1 MPRRELPAGAWNAFL
16 HAESP
21 AIERALEEMLPA
33 ATESPRR
40 LHRAMRYSVFPGG
53 KRIRPALA
61 VLGFYSA
68 GGRTAGGRTA
78 GGRTAGG
85 RSLRGGLAHRLG
97 GAIELIHTFSLIHDD
112 LPCMDDDDFRRGRLS
127 CHRKFG
133 EAIAVLAGDALQVLA
148 FEALAGLPLVVDRRL
163 AVLREISHAVGTR
176 GVIGGQVE
184 DLESEGRRISEA
196 KLAQMHARKTGA
208 LLRASLVSGALAA
221 GAPRD
226 RVESL
231 STFGTEFGL
240 LFQIVDDILNEVGSY
255 SALGR
260 RRGGDRQNGKATYL
274 SVLGPD
280 RTRTR
285 LRRQVLA
292 SRAAAPSGAATG
304 GRTRA
309 VFLDL
314 IDTVVG
320 RLPSDWS
327 EPGLAPSGGSA

>member
-1 MPRRELPAGAWNAFL
+1 MPRRELPAGAWSAFL
-16 HAESP
+16 QTESP

-33 ATESPRR
+33 STESPRR

-68 GGRTAGGRTA
+68 GGRSAGGRNM
-78 GGRTAGG
+78 
-85 RSLRGGLAHRLG
+85 RGGLAHRLG

-127 CHRKFG
+127 SHRKFG

-148 FEALAGLPLVVDRRL
+148 FEALAGLPLAVDRRL

-184 DLESEGRRISEA
+184 DLESEGRRISET

-231 STFGTEFGL
+231 ANFGGEFGL

-280 RTRTR
+280 RTRVR

-292 SRAAAPSGAATG
+292 SRGAAPPASSIG
-304 GRTRA
+304 GRLRA

-314 IDTVVG
+314 IDAVVG
-320 RLPSDWS
+320 RLPQEWS
-327 EPGLAPSGGSA
+327 ESALATPGSPA